1 MKISP
6 GKHKVRV
13 ELPGYRTFLTEV
25 DLLADQETELKTEL
39 QVGSIQQNTP
49 IIKKPD

>member
-1 MKISP
+1 
-6 GKHKVRV
+6 
-13 ELPGYRTFLTEV
+13 LLANQQTEV
-25 DLLADQETELKTEL
+25 KTEL